1 MENTP
6 EERSSAR
13 DNLPFLHL
21 LPNMV
26 TILGL
31 CAGLTAIRFAID
43 GRIAL
48 AAGLIVFA
56 ALIDGLDGL
65 LARRLRAT
73 SMLGA
78 ELDSLSD
85 FVCFGV
91 APAIL
96 VFRFALSPDIGLG
109 IGWIFALLFAICCCL
124 RLARFNVMRDL
135 PDAPRHFVGV
145 PAPAGALL
153 GLMPIFAT
161 FSGLVDMRHWPVF
174 TALWLGLIGFL
185 MVSRVPTPSLKGM
198 KIRRD
203 KALFVLLGVVLIV
216 GMMVSRFWLALCLL
230 GLVYLGVV
238 VVSAL
243 RRRRS

>member
-1 MENTP
+1 MDEKP
-6 EERSSAR
+6 EAPRPTRE
-13 DNLPFLHL
+13 NLPFLHL

-91 APAIL
+91 APAIV

-145 PAPAGALL
+145 PAPAGAML

-161 FSGLVDMRHWPVF
+161 FSGLVDMRELSVLV
-174 TALWLGLIGFL
+174 ALWLGLIGFL
-185 MVSRVPTPSLKGM
+185 MVSRIPTPSFKGM
-198 KIRRD
+198 KIHRD
-203 KALFVLLGVVLIV
+203 KALWVLLGVALLA
-216 GMMVSRFWLALCLL
+216 GLMVSRFWLALCLI
-230 GLVYLGVV
+230 GLIYLGVV
-238 VVSAL
+238 AYAAL
-243 RRRRS
+243 RRARG